1 MTYATAASTVGFVDK
16 VTQSQVCFRTLMDAF
31 SHPALAREFVQQTS
45 AWGTMSAAIVTV
57 LLTLV
62 DQDTAIW
69 LDHPYAGDDELRAQI
84 AFHCGAPIVT
94 EPQRSAFAFI
104 SDASRI
110 GDFARFAF
118 GEPDFADRSTTLV
131 VQTEKF
137 HLGPHL
143 FAGPGIPQLRGFGAE
158 RLSADFASQW
168 LSNRRSFPLGVDL
181 IFVTEAEVVA
191 LPRSLRLL
199 EV

>member
-1 MTYATAASTVGFVDK
+1 M
-16 VTQSQVCFRTLMDAF
+16 
-31 SHPALAREFVQQTS
+31 P
-45 AWGTMSAAIVTV
+45 AAIVTV

-69 LDHPYAGDDELRAQI
+69 LDQPYASDDELRAQI
-84 AFHCGAPIVT
+84 AFHCGAPIVS
-94 EPQRSAFAFI
+94 EPERSAFAFV

-110 GDFARFAF
+110 GDFSRFAS
-118 GEPDFADRSTTLV
+118 GEPDFPDRSTTLV

-137 HLGPHL
+137 HLGSHV
-143 FAGPGIPQLRGFGAE
+143 FTGPGIPEPRGFGAE
-158 RLSADFASQW
+158 RLSADFPSQW
-168 LSNRRSFPLGVDL
+168 RRNRGSFPLGVDL
-181 IFVTEAEVVA
+181 IFVTEAAVVA